1 MPVIKTTPVTKIIN
15 GLVKKTS
22 VSSVVIMDEYKT
34 DGEDAIIVK
43 EIPCTITL
51 NDETTNHITI
61 KSMVDTLVISDKLID
76 EEYNEIE
83 LQRGS
88 SIELRF
94 VNNVWY
100 IMSSDGLKNS

>member
-1 MPVIKTTPVTKIIN
+1 MPIIKSTPVTKIIN

-22 VSSVVIMDEYKT
+22 VTSVVIMEKYT
-34 DGEDAIIVK
+34 TSGEDAVITK
-43 EIPCTITL
+43 DIPCTLTL
-51 NDETTNHITI
+51 DNETTDHITI
-61 KSMVDTLVISDKLID
+61 KSMVDTLVVSDKLID
-76 EEYNEIE
+76 EDYNEIE

-94 VNNVWY
+94 VNDGWY